1 MGTSNYYHN
10 FSPTNACYEMWLNH
24 TMVPDWTSS
33 FNYLPQPVSIMV
45 PYFVPRY
52 PISCFGSMHNQV
64 NDCNVPSIFVH
75 NSCGIEGQNNDNNLG
90 PRQEG
95 NNQDCNNG
103 DVENGSPPAAG
114 SGKPL
119 EEKTDNGEKEHLVQ
133 ISQVNTEAIMVKNI
147 TWRKLLKLIC
157 RQTTVEKIAW

>member
-1 MGTSNYYHN
+1 M
-10 FSPTNACYEMWLNH
+10 
-24 TMVPDWTSS
+24 
-33 FNYLPQPVSIMV
+33 
-45 PYFVPRY
+45 YFKFFEITLHER
-52 PISCFGSMHNQV
+52 
-64 NDCNVPSIFVH
+64 FV
-75 NSCGIEGQNNDNNLG
+75 C
-90 PRQEG
+90 
-95 NNQDCNNG
+95 
-103 DVENGSPPAAG
+103 DVAAG